1 MGALGSGDDQKQFQA
16 EPRHMPHR
24 KQGLLSTKNFPPA
37 EKLSTNNFVHQRDAY
52 MMTISLKNVPNG
64 KKFAQL

>member
-1 MGALGSGDDQKQFQA
+1 
-16 EPRHMPHR
+16 MPHR

-37 EKLSTNNFVHQRDAY
+37 EKLFTNNFVHQRDAY